1 MVRFGSAVAA
11 AALGVGAA
19 LAPAAATAAPSSPFA
34 GTWESTDTDGSH
46 QTLRVSG
53 SGQGALAL
61 VYLDEEASLCGGAPA
76 RFGGAGL
83 ADGDYL
89 AGRVLVV
96 CTPGGNA
103 LGQIGVEYW
112 YDGGTDQLVDGFGI
126 TWDRT

>member
-1 MVRFGSAVAA
+1 MVRFSSAVAA
-11 AALGVGAA
+11 AALAVGAA
-19 LAPAAATAAPSSPFA
+19 LAPSAGAASPSPFA

-61 VYLDEEASLCGGAPA
+61 VYLDHEASLCGGDPA
-76 RFGGAGL
+76 RFAGPAR

-96 CTPGGNA
+96 CTSSS
-103 LGQIGVEYW
+103 
-112 YDGGTDQLVDGFGI
+112 GTWRAP
-126 TWDRT
+126 TS